1 MPFCGKRAVYL
12 PLLFTIDPTG
22 KRACASCVTI
32 IVSRYFLFYPLFLL
46 FRLLRFKYF
55 SRPPPLIVRRATV
68 PLLFQ
73 SDTFPSFVITIKTV
87 PSFFISIFQC
97 NSSSS
102 FFLLYLDFFNC
113 LEDSFEKKR
122 TEIERKR
129 EISSSFF
136 SPFLF
141 WFFYFNLIIRKIRS
155 IQGNSWNWKRE
166 LLSMIGLSSCN
177 FKNL

>member
-73 SDTFPSFVITIKTV
+73 SDTFPSFVITIK
-87 PSFFISIFQC
+87 
-97 NSSSS
+97 
-102 FFLLYLDFFNC
+102 LYL
-113 LEDSFEKKR
+113 
-122 TEIERKR
+122 
-129 EISSSFF
+129 
-136 SPFLF
+136 PFLF
-141 WFFYFNLIIRKIRS
+141 RFSNAIPPPPSFSFTSIFLIAWKILLKRS
-155 IQGNSWNWKRE
+155 VQRE
-166 LLSMIGLSSCN
+166 RERERFLLLFSHLFSFDSFILI
-177 FKNL
+177 